1 MNEIYRMVSVALG
14 EPPKKFDLEYRD
26 DDKKYHLERD
36 LTPQALSKS
45 ISRALISMIMLLCP
59 TSLIMN
65 TTKFTICHFMIMLL
79 VVIKL
84 SI

>member
-36 LTPQALSKS
+36 LTPQAFVQKYFKDFNFDDYVALSNIPNHEYNKVYHLPLYDNV
-45 ISRALISMIMLLCP
+45 AGG
-59 TSLIMN
+59 
-65 TTKFTICHFMIMLL
+65 
-79 VVIKL
+79 
-84 SI
+84 